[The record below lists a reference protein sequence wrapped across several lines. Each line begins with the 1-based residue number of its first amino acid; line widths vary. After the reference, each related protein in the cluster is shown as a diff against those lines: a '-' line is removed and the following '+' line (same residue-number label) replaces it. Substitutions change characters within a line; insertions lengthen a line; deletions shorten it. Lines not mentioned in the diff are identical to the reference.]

1 MKLNPDCI
9 RDVLLYLESE
19 FEVDLEKHNFTKV
32 SLKQINKH
40 FENIYF
46 EEDIWYTVYNLREM
60 RFISGNLGDA
70 GRMLMMFCEID
81 NITPHGHQFLNTI
94 RPKSIWDATKTG
106 ASKIGITSL
115 SALGMIAGEITKAV
129 VTRKDVVDEIASLI
143 KF

>member
-19 FEVDLEKHNFTKV
+19 LEVDLKEHNFTAI

-40 FENIYF
+40 FENIYM

-60 RFISGNLGDA
+60 RYISGNLGDA
-70 GRMLMMFCEID
+70 GRKLMMFCEID
-81 NITPHGHQFLNTI
+81 NITPYGHQFLNTI
-94 RPKSIWDATKTG
+94 RPRSIWDATKSG
-106 ASKIGITSL
+106 ASKIGVTSL
-115 SALGMIAGEITKAV
+115 SALSTIAMEITKSV
-129 VTRKDVVDEIASLI
+129 ITRKDVIDEIVSMI

>member
-9 RDVLLYLESE
+9 RDVLLYLEAE
-19 FEVDLEKHNFTKV
+19 LEVDLEKQNFTRI
-32 SLKQINKH
+32 SLKQIKEH

-60 RFISGNLGDA
+60 RYISGNLGDT
-70 GRMLMMFCEID
+70 GRRLMMFCEID
-81 NITPHGHQFLNTI
+81 NITPYGHQFLNTI
-94 RPKSIWDATKTG
+94 RPKSIWDATKSG

-115 SALGMIAGEITKAV
+115 SALSTIAMEITKSV
-129 VTRKDVVDEIASLI
+129 VTRKDVIDEIVSLI

>member
-19 FEVDLEKHNFTKV
+19 LEVDLEKHNFTKV

-40 FENIYF
+40 FENIYM

-60 RFISGNLGDA
+60 RYISGNLGDA
-70 GRMLMMFCEID
+70 GRKLMMFCEID
-81 NITPHGHQFLNTI
+81 NITPYGHQFLNTI
-94 RPKSIWDATKTG
+94 RPRSIWDATKSG
-106 ASKIGITSL
+106 ASKIGVTSL
-115 SALGMIAGEITKAV
+115 SALSTIAMEITKSV
-129 VTRKDVVDEIASLI
+129 ITRKDVIDEIVSMI

>member
-19 FEVDLEKHNFTKV
+19 LEVDLENHNFTTI

-40 FENIYF
+40 FENIYM

-60 RFISGNLGDA
+60 RYISGNLGDA
-70 GRMLMMFCEID
+70 GRKLMMFCEID
-81 NITPHGHQFLNTI
+81 NITPYGHQFLNTI
-94 RPKSIWDATKTG
+94 RPRSIWDATKSG
-106 ASKIGITSL
+106 ASKIGVTSL
-115 SALGMIAGEITKAV
+115 SALSTIAMEITKSV
-129 VTRKDVVDEIASLI
+129 ITRKDVIDEIVSMI